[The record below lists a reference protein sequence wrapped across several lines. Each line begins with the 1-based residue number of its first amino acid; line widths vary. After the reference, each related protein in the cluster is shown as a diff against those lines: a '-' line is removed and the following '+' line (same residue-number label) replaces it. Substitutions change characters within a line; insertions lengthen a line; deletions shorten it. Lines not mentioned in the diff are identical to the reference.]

1 MTVSRYEVLEPIRLD
16 GRIQAPGAQVD
27 LSDRDAQALMRLDPP
42 HVRPVASDQE
52 DSGQL
57 SVTAPKA
64 PRRRTPKGDAA

>member
-42 HVRPVASDQE
+42 HVRALPA
-52 DSGQL
+52 
-57 SVTAPKA
+57 AA
-64 PRRRTPKGDAA
+64 PRRRAPKGDAA

>member
-42 HVRPVASDQE
+42 HVRPVEPERDALATSQ
-52 DSGQL
+52 
-57 SVTAPKA
+57 AR
-64 PRRRTPKGDAA
+64 PRRRAPKGDAA